1 MHKRRLLG
9 FWNDKHIYAWFWTV
23 NGGVIHQRAYTRRS
37 ASSPHS
43 DFVRR
48 MIPRQTWHPAINEI
62 GAFFFLSRVHGK
74 EHWEASKE
82 QQNTGEHMSSRLL
95 LCSYIVDGLRAVV
108 PLRIPEAE
116 IHGVVAGAICLSML
130 VCDDAANMMQIP
142 DRGAYNQTV

>member
-1 MHKRRLLG
+1 
-9 FWNDKHIYAWFWTV
+9 
-23 NGGVIHQRAYTRRS
+23 
-37 ASSPHS
+37 
-43 DFVRR
+43 
-48 MIPRQTWHPAINEI
+48 
-62 GAFFFLSRVHGK
+62 
-74 EHWEASKE
+74 
-82 QQNTGEHMSSRLL
+82 MSSRLL